1 MNDPLAARPAAA
13 LSRRRLLAGAGLATG
28 AVAAGPLLSAC
39 TGSGDPAAPVA
50 SGGGAE
56 TGTVQWWDQF
66 RPLTAT
72 FDSKLFRPFEAAHPG
87 VTIERRE
94 MDGPALG
101 EALQL
106 ARRSNQ
112 SPDVHSLAGLDGTP
126 AALVANGWFQPIDDF
141 VDVAALPIADQLL
154 EGIHR
159 FDGRLYSL
167 PVFSGRWHDAVPW
180 SNRTL
185 LERAGV
191 DPAADPGS
199 WDDFRATMRQL
210 RDGLPDGASALVVPS
225 KVPSYLQQLVERLAM
240 SAGAV
245 GAVDPSTGEYA
256 YASQPY
262 LDAMEL
268 LVSLQADG
276 VVHPASASMDTR
288 DARARWAAG
297 EAAVYLWGPWFI
309 GGLKVNEPEAI
320 EQGVGVWHI
329 PTPDGGA
336 PVIYSPPPGGTF
348 WVSAQ
353 ARLPRLGA
361 QVMAAMLE
369 PEFMRTLAGAMD
381 QPPVLDE
388 LVAEADVEE
397 AYRTNIE
404 YMASDVRTAPQPQ
417 VRNPD
422 VARVQAEMRDV
433 HPNLGEIAQAVLTGS
448 TSDYASALRT
458 LSDQLTAERDRAV
471 EAVSGDGA
479 AVGVEDWVFS
489 DWQPGQD
496 WTP

>member
-1 MNDPLAARPAAA
+1 MKPAATTPSTRS
-13 LSRRRLLAGAGLATG
+13 LSRRRLLGAGGLTIG
-28 AVAAGPLLSAC
+28 SMAAGPLLTGC
-39 TGSGDPAAPVA
+39 TGGQDPAAPAA
-50 SGGGAE
+50 SGGGAD

-72 FDSKLFRPFEAAHPG
+72 FDSQLFAPFQEAHPG

-141 VDVAALPIADQLL
+141 IDVATLPIADQLL

-167 PVFSGRWHDAVPW
+167 PVFSGRWHDAIPW
-180 SNRTL
+180 SNTSL
-185 LERAGV
+185 LEQAGV

-199 WDDFRATMRQL
+199 WDDFRATL
-210 RDGLPDGASALVVPS
+210 RRTQEGLPDGAHAIVVPS
-225 KVPSYLQQLVERLAM
+225 KVPAYLTALVERLAM
-240 SAGAV
+240 SAGAT
-245 GAVDPSTGEYA
+245 GAVDTTTGEYS
-256 YASQPY
+256 YSSQPF

-297 EAAVYLWGPWFI
+297 EAAVYMWGPWFI
-309 GGLKVNEPEAI
+309 GGLKVNEPEAV

-329 PTPDGGA
+329 PTADGAA

-348 WVSAQ
+348 WVSSQ
-353 ARLPRLGA
+353 ARVPKLGA

-369 PEFMRTLAGAMD
+369 PDFMRTLAGAMD

-397 AYRTNIE
+397 AYRANIE
-404 YMASDVRTAPQPQ
+404 YMATDVRVAPQPQ
-417 VRNPD
+417 VRNAA
-422 VARVQAEMRDV
+422 VADVQAEMRDI

-458 LSDQLTAERDRAV
+458 LDEQLTAERERAI
-471 EAVSGDGA
+471 ESVSGGGA
-479 AVGVEDWVFS
+479 TVGVQDWVFS